1 MGSEMCI
8 RDSSS
13 SWAVLRAQPLPWRR
27 QSGHRTIRTGSNT
40 SIQTSI
46 QVIRT
51 LRSTNM
57 ERPKIIRMN
66 TSWTMITAGG
76 LTDPSSDS
84 DFAADFGFRIFSIQ
98 T

>member
-1 MGSEMCI
+1 
-8 RDSSS
+8 
-13 SWAVLRAQPLPWRR
+13 
-27 QSGHRTIRTGSNT
+27 
-40 SIQTSI
+40 
-46 QVIRT
+46 
-51 LRSTNM
+51 M